1 MALLFCCSCRRYLVF
16 SVLRFISPG
25 VPHMLQL
32 FKFPFVIVPHELEGS
47 LGYVTAAAAVSSSSS
62 QIVSLD
68 VGGGS
73 FQVDALSAP
82 PRTCRATLP
91 KYTIPF
97 FNEQM

>member
-1 MALLFCCSCRRYLVF
+1 M
-16 SVLRFISPG
+16 LRFFLP
-25 VPHMLQL
+25 VLHMMQL

-82 PRTCRATLP
+82 PRTCRGIAQ
-91 KYTIPF
+91 IHNSF
-97 FNEQM
+97 FQRTNVIIDAHWIVLRFALQ